1 MATNNNPPDDE
12 RFVDEHLKALEVSEP
27 TRGDQ
32 VRARARLQ
40 GRLEART
47 PWRRALLVR
56 TALATAALVVL
67 LALPWPRAAA
77 QRLWDRLS
85 LGRMEVVRVTQANL
99 PQPLNL
105 FDWKEESDEP
115 VAVHDA
121 DEAQRVAGFRPL
133 LPPADVVRGT
143 PKLTVSK
150 RSVMSSTVKVADLE
164 RALTAAGITGVRVP
178 ADWEGVTLRVERGP
192 EIVAEYDD
200 AKMGMTQSAPFKL
213 TTPSGFPV
221 GEFMEIAY
229 RLYGKSAAEAGDLS
243 RKFIANPAWML
254 VFPGHDTVKE
264 VPWKGGRAVAAGGQG
279 MCFFWSTPDRVF
291 IIGAQKMDPDFG
303 VLVANSVR

>member
-12 RFVDEHLKALEVSEP
+12 RFVDDRLKTLDSGEP
-27 TRGDQ
+27 VRIEQ
-32 VRARARLQ
+32 ARARARLQ
-40 GRLEART
+40 RRLDARR
-47 PWRRALLVR
+47 PWRPALWFVATVVATVLVF
-56 TALATAALVVL
+56 AAF
-67 LALPWPRAAA
+67 PWPRAAA
-77 QRLWDRLS
+77 QRLWDRLT

-105 FDWKEESDEP
+105 FDWKEENDEP

-133 LPPADVVRGT
+133 LPPADVVHGT
-143 PKLTVSK
+143 PKLSVSK
-150 RSVMSSTVKVADLE
+150 RGVMSATVRVADLE
-164 RALTAAGITGVRVP
+164 RALTAAGVTGVRVP

-192 EIVAEYDD
+192 EIAAEYHD
-200 AKMGMTQSAPFKL
+200 ARMGMTQSAPFKL

-264 VPWKGGRAVAAGGQG
+264 VSWNGGRAVAAGGQG

-303 VLVANSVR
+303 VAVANSVR